1 MNVWAF
7 VAIVLV
13 FCTAAGNILVCLAIS
28 WEKRLQNVTNY
39 FLMSLAITD
48 LMVAILVMPLGIL
61 TLVRGYFPLPPVYC
75 LAWICLDVLFC
86 TASIMHLCTISVDRY
101 LSLKY
106 PIKFGRNK
114 TRKRVIL
121 KIAFVWLLSIA
132 MSLPLSLMY
141 SQDFDSVIV
150 DGSCQ
155 IPDPLYKLIGS
166 IVSFYIPLVVM
177 LVTYALTVQLLAV
190 QRQNLTAY
198 PPRNNSNRSSW
209 KTFLLTRTTGSIRGS
224 ANNSTTTYSN
234 IHPHS
239 SSQGQG
245 KPGSS
250 DTELT
255 MLDTHELWI
264 PESEPTPSTMS
275 ALQHFGAEMIRL
287 SRGLE
292 SVGASFSS
300 ESSSSST
307 SQTLHQN
314 LTGRRKSSSSLQQ
327 HRSYRINRKPGI
339 RRKRRNTLGGPP
351 LSSRY
356 TQESIDENLPL
367 HRTRTSPLRM
377 RPTTVNS
384 NSVTGRHIN
393 HSNNSMFQSGKAA
406 TSVVTTSENSST
418 TKHVTLPAD
427 ENLNRPCT
435 CPYFGDKPRA
445 PTPVKN
451 DHVIITRSSPTPVIS
466 RGSPGQSSTYRPI
479 SRNAPSQSTPRRT
492 SSMLTRHGRILLLEQ
507 KATKVLGVVFF
518 TFVILWAPFFILNLI
533 PAICSPCE
541 MKIHPGIFEFAT
553 WLGYASSMVNPI
565 FYTIFNKV
573 FRTAFKKVL
582 LCRYCGEKN
591 RRRNKK
597 PWYPP
602 SNPGVKRL

>member
-1 MNVWAF
+1 
-7 VAIVLV
+7 
-13 FCTAAGNILVCLAIS
+13 
-28 WEKRLQNVTNY
+28 
-39 FLMSLAITD
+39 
-48 LMVAILVMPLGIL
+48 
-61 TLVRGYFPLPPVYC
+61 
-75 LAWICLDVLFC
+75 
-86 TASIMHLCTISVDRY
+86 MHLCTISVDRY

-121 KIAFVWLLSIA
+121 KIAFVWLLSVA

-141 SQDFDSVIV
+141 SQDFDSVIVDGSCQIPDPLYKLIGSIVSFYIPLVVMLDFDSVIVDGSCQIPDPLYKLIGSIVSFYIPLVVMLDFDSVIV

-198 PPRNNSNRSSW
+198 PPRSNSNRSSW
-209 KTFLLTRTTGSIRGS
+209 KTFLLTRATGSIR
-224 ANNSTTTYSN
+224 ANSSPQQYSN
-234 IHPHS
+234 LHPHS
-239 SSQGQG
+239 SQG
-245 KPGSS
+245 ST

-307 SQTLHQN
+307 SQTLRQS
-314 LTGRRKSSSSLQQ
+314 LSRRRKSSSSLQQ
-327 HRSYRINRKPGI
+327 HQSYKINRKPGI

-351 LSSRY
+351 LNSRY
-356 TQESIDENLPL
+356 HQESIAEDQPL
-367 HRTRTSPLRM
+367 TRFKSEGGANA
-377 RPTTVNS
+377 TTGNDS
-384 NSVTGRHIN
+384 NSTPKLARTIVT
-393 HSNNSMFQSGKAA
+393 A
-406 TSVVTTSENSST
+406 SENSTT
-418 TKHVTLPAD
+418 TKHVTLPD

-445 PTPVKN
+445 PPRVKN
-451 DHVIITRSSPTPVIS
+451 DHVIITRSIPTPITTPTIT
-466 RGSPGQSSTYRPI
+466 RTSPSQTSTYRPI
-479 SRNAPSQSTPRRT
+479 SRTAPSQTTPRRT

-533 PAICSPCE
+533 PSICSPCE
-541 MKIHPGIFEFAT
+541 TKIHPGIFEVAT

-602 SNPGVKRL
+602 SNPSVKRL